1 MDAGQSSYPIEGSGC
16 NGIAAQEM
24 LPVAAALLGLTAVML
39 KKGENKHEEKL
50 LTKFLTGGLA
60 LTMLFGSVA
69 CSNADKTYEYT
80 KESDTLYYTNSDNT
94 DLNLS

>member
-1 MDAGQSSYPIEGSGC
+1 M
-16 NGIAAQEM
+16 
-24 LPVAAALLGLTAVML
+24 
-39 KKGENKHEEKL
+39 KKKL

-94 DLNLS
+94 DLNLFMNVFFHRNMCFD